1 MDTRW
6 TWAGAGAILIAL
18 TAWFVSSGALEASDV
33 QRRLSDARFEQTP
46 FGMTMPDAWQAELQR
61 AIDRAPAVSLLDPAA
76 PSIAAEV
83 LRSVSWI
90 QPDSVKAELVMPDGV
105 QVEYYPRQARFLLV
119 QAGRPVGVLSADGCL
134 LPEGL
139 PAELKGQLMQVELEA
154 GDPLPAAGRQVSSR
168 VAQEA
173 LRVFYEVVAIEEA
186 AKLRVVRIRP
196 MTTVMGV
203 IRSTAP
209 GLRFVLSDGREL
221 DWGRSDLSR
230 SADEPP
236 SDEKAAR
243 LGSVMRQY
251 PRLNG
256 VQQVVLH
263 HRTET
268 LVLDNNYQ
276 QLPFDGVVLRPR

>member
-6 TWAGAGAILIAL
+6 TWVGAGAILIAL
-18 TAWFVSSGALEASDV
+18 TAWFVNSDALEASDV
-33 QRRLSDARFEQTP
+33 QRQLSDSRFEQTP
-46 FGMTMPDAWQAELQR
+46 FGMTMPDAWQAELQA
-61 AIDRAPAVSLLDPAA
+61 AIDRAPEVSLLDPAA

-83 LRSVSWI
+83 LRGVSWI
-90 QPDSVKAELVMPDGV
+90 HPDSVKAELVMPDGV
-105 QVEYYPRQARFLLV
+105 QVEYFPRQARFLLV

-134 LPEGL
+134 LPDGL

-154 GDPLPAAGRQVSSR
+154 GDILPAAGRQVSSR

-196 MTTVMGV
+196 MTTVSGV

-209 GLRFVLSDGREL
+209 GLCFVLADGREL

-230 SADEPP
+230 SADEPL

-251 PRLNG
+251 PRLAG

-263 HRTET
+263 HHTET

>member
-18 TAWFVSSGALEASDV
+18 AAWLLSSDALEASDV
-33 QRRLSDARFEQTP
+33 ERRLSDAHFEQTP
-46 FGMTMPDAWQAELQR
+46 FGMTMPDAWQAELQS
-61 AIDRAPAVSLLDPAA
+61 AIDRAPEVSLLDPAA

-90 QPDSVKAELVMPDGV
+90 QPESVKAELVMPDGI
-105 QVEYYPRQARFLLV
+105 QLEYYPRQARFLLV
-119 QAGRPVGVLSADGCL
+119 QAGGPVGVLSADGCV
-134 LPEGL
+134 LPDGL
-139 PAELKGQLMQVELEA
+139 PADLKGQLIQVELEA
-154 GDPLPAAGRQVSSR
+154 GDVLPAAGRQLSSR
-168 VAQEA
+168 IAQEA
-173 LRVFYEVVAIEEA
+173 LRVFFEVVAIEEA

-196 MTTVMGV
+196 MATVPGV

-209 GLRFVLSDGREL
+209 GLRLVLDDGREL
-221 DWGRSDLSR
+221 DWGRSDLSS
-230 SADEPP
+230 SADEP
-236 SDEKAAR
+236 SSEEKAAR

-251 PRLNG
+251 PRLAG
-256 VQQVVLH
+256 VQAVVLYH
-263 HRTET
+263 KTET